1 MAGRCL
7 VAETSHPM
15 GHFLN
20 PLTDAEV
27 EAKFRGLAEGVLP
40 PGRCD
45 ETLAQI
51 WALDHAPDLD
61 ALFESLVIEGAAS
74 GQA

>member
-7 VAETSHPM
+7 VAETSHPK
-15 GHFLN
+15 GHRRN

-27 EAKFRGLAEGVLP
+27 EAKFHGLSEGALSP
-40 PGRCD
+40 ARCD

-51 WALDHAPDLD
+51 WSLDHAPDLD
-61 ALFESLVIEGAAS
+61 ALFESLAIEGAA
-74 GQA
+74 